1 MFSKLRTI
9 LQDVFELE
17 GGSASDSSMELAIAG
32 LLSEVAAADHD
43 VDPREAEV
51 KVHMLEKL
59 LETDASEAE
68 VYMNNARNR
77 AKESV
82 SLYEYTDKLRQLSQ
96 EQRYKL
102 IEAMWQVAWQM
113 ARLTRWKMPSSEKR
127 LSCCMLTMPCLSKPN
142 WQHSQKTDINKRYFN
157 ELQ

>member
-68 VYMNNARNR
+68 VYMNNARTR

-102 IEAMWQVAWQM
+102 IEAMWQVAW
-113 ARLTRWKMPSSEKR
+113 ADGSVDPLEDAVIR
-127 LSCCMLTMPCLSKPN
+127 
-142 WQHSQKTDINKRYFN
+142 KTA
-157 ELQ
+157 ELLYVDHALFIKAKLATQPKD